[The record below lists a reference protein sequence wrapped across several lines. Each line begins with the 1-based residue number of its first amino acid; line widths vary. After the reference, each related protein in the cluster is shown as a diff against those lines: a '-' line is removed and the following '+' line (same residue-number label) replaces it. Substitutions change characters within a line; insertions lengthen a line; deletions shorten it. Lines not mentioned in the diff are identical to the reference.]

1 MSVWAA
7 SRSGWIVGAPR
18 VLTRSAHSLTV
29 GARKSPSVRQSV
41 SQSVHLFTRSLP
53 GTDGQSRD
61 GVWRCGEGREGGR
74 VTVENFVNFVRSF
87 VCWFVRS
94 FGRSFI
100 RSFVWSLVRSLRR
113 SFGRWFVGS
122 FVSSLVHF
130 AVRSLLCFVAFV
142 RSFVRLPAGGSE
154 QAVVSVVWD
163 VCLLVL
169 LRCEVVL
176 RRVRFVAGFDW
187 LSHQCAYFALFSVF

>member
-61 GVWRCGEGREGGR
+61 GVWRCGEGRKGGR
-74 VTVENFVNFVRSF
+74 VTVENFVNFVRSL
-87 VCWFVRS
+87 VRS
-94 FGRSFI
+94 LV
-100 RSFVWSLVRSLRR
+100 RSFVWSII
-113 SFGRWFVGS
+113 
-122 FVSSLVHF
+122 H
-130 AVRSLLCFVAFV
+130 
-142 RSFVRLPAGGSE
+142 SFVRLVVGSFT
-154 QAVVSVVWD
+154 SSFVWA
-163 VCLLVL
+163 LV
-169 LRCEVVL
+169 RWF
-176 RRVRFVAGFDW
+176 VR
-187 LSHQCAYFALFSVF
+187 